1 MVHVCQTKRSS
12 VFSSMFDLLFFW
24 SPWWNIFKPWCSHY
38 FTFSGFCFWSYLLY
52 FQVRKGQERTVLQ
65 IVTQRVEHLP
75 LVDVAVQ
82 DFGDANQ
89 KFGFELGPVCFS
101 GWALQR
107 WTLPLD
113 HVGPPL
119 EKRELKAFSLCTGGV
134 GGWRDAGMES
144 ALQRPAVV
152 FNLMTAS
159 YLCGQGPS
167 GCDSLGVA
175 QGSDWA
181 RALSR
186 CSSIIGAIMPS

>member
-1 MVHVCQTKRSS
+1 MSHNRGDMLKDQNKIFLSIPLWEKYPYFSEFRAIACLVHVCQTKRSYI
-12 VFSSMFDLLFFW
+12 FSTMFDLLFFW
-24 SPWWNIFKPWCSHY
+24 SPWWDIFKPCCSHY

-65 IVTQRVEHLP
+65 IVTQHVEHLP

-101 GWALQR
+101 GWAFQR

-119 EKRELKAFSLCTGGV
+119 EKRELKAFSLCTGGWGV
-134 GGWRDAGMES
+134 E
-144 ALQRPAVV
+144 
-152 FNLMTAS
+152 
-159 YLCGQGPS
+159 
-167 GCDSLGVA
+167 GCRNGVSLA
-175 QGSDWA
+175 KTC
-181 RALSR
+181 R
-186 CSSIIGAIMPS
+186 CI